1 MSGVRVGVDGGQSR
15 LRLAVSERPGAV
27 FEAPGFSYHAGE
39 PVAATVDAVR
49 QAWAAAGVAEP
60 VERAVLG
67 LTGLPAVVELRDAL
81 AAGVARALAAR
92 EVVLCADN
100 VTAHAGAL
108 PDGYGVALTVG
119 TGVGCL
125 AVDPATATIHRV
137 DGWGHLYGD
146 DGSAFAIGRAG
157 IAAVLRAVDGRGPA
171 TALTAAAAARYGPA
185 ATMTQRLYPSA
196 RVVDDTARFAPDVV
210 AAARAG
216 DRVAAGIVAA
226 AGAELARTASAGVA
240 ALPGTGAVPVTHT
253 GRLVAGGG
261 PLVDAFRAALATACP
276 RAAPVGA
283 AGSAPKGA
291 GGAAG
296 KPGDAYRAHLHV
308 YRGS

>member
-1 MSGVRVGVDGGQSR
+1 MSVRVGVDGGQSR
-15 LRLAVSERPGAV
+15 LRLAVGGQPGAV

-39 PVAATVDAVR
+39 PVAATLDAVR
-49 QAWAAAGVAEP
+49 TAWAAARLDDP

-67 LTGLPAVVELRDAL
+67 LTGLPSVVELRDAL
-81 AAGVARALAAR
+81 AAGVARTLGAR

-146 DGSAFAIGRAG
+146 DGSAFAIGRSG
-157 IAAVLRAVDGRGPA
+157 LAAVLRALDGRGPA
-171 TALTAAAAARYGPA
+171 TALSAPAEACFGPA
-185 ATMTQRLYPSA
+185 AYLTQRLYPSP
-196 RVVDDTARFAPDVV
+196 RIVDETARFAPHVLSAAAAGDAV
-210 AAARAG
+210 AAEFVAR
-216 DRVAAGIVAA
+216 
-226 AGAELARTASAGVA
+226 AGAELAHTAAAGVA
-240 ALPGTGAVPVTHT
+240 ALPGAEPVPVAQV
-253 GRLVAGGG
+253 GRLVADGG
-261 PLVDAFRAALATACP
+261 PLVAAYGSALAAACP
-276 RAAPVGA
+276 RARCVPPS
-283 AGSAPKGA
+283 GSALDGA
-291 GGAAG
+291 VRLAER
-296 KPGDAYRAHLHV
+296 PDPAYRAHLHV

>member
-1 MSGVRVGVDGGQSR
+1 MSARVGVDGGQSR
-15 LRLAVSERPGAV
+15 LRLVVTARPDEV

-49 QAWAAAGVAEP
+49 QAWAAAGVTEP

-67 LTGLPAVVELRDAL
+67 LTGLPSIAPLRDAL
-81 AAGVARALAAR
+81 AAGVARTLGAR

-108 PDGYGVALTVG
+108 PDGHGVALTVG

-157 IAAVLRAVDGRGPA
+157 IAAVLRALDGRGSA
-171 TALTAAAAARYGPA
+171 TVLSAVAAERYGPA
-185 ATMTQRLYPSA
+185 ASMTQRLYPSP
-196 RVVDDTARFAPDVV
+196 RVVDDTARFAPDVI
-210 AAARAG
+210 AAAAG
-216 DRVAAGIVAA
+216 GDEVAGGIVRR
-226 AGAELARTASAGVA
+226 AGAELAHTAA
-240 ALPGTGAVPVTHT
+240 AAAAVLPGDGGVPVAHV
-253 GRLVAGGG
+253 GRLVEAGG
-261 PLVDAFRAALATACP
+261 PLFDAFRAALAETCP
-276 RAAPVGA
+276 RARPVTA
-283 AGSAPKGA
+283 AGSALDGA
-291 GGAAG
+291 RRLAEV
-296 KPGDAYRAHLHV
+296 PGSAYQAHLHV